1 MLIIP
6 AIDLIDG
13 RIVRLKQGEYNSKTI
28 YYENP
33 LDFIEQI
40 KEYNFPRLHIV
51 NLSNADTEKISEY
64 GFIKNFKY
72 NPEVIIQY
80 GGGIRKSSELENLTD
95 AGVNYFIIGSLF
107 FSNSSEFKKMLSQYR
122 PEQFIISADVLDK
135 NVYIKGWKENSNINI
150 DTAIRMGLELNT
162 TTFLIT
168 DIKKDGMLQSPNFDL
183 YKELIEKYPKINIIA
198 SGGVSSLEDLRIL
211 EDIGVYAVVVG
222 KAIFENKI
230 SLKELKSFGN

>member
-13 RIVRLKQGEYNSKTI
+13 KIVRLKQGGYNSKTV
-28 YYENP
+28 YYDNP

-64 GFIKNFKY
+64 GFINNYKY
-72 NPEVIIQY
+72 NPAIKIQY
-80 GGGIRKSSELENLTD
+80 GGGIRNVFDLKNLSD
-95 AGVNYFIIGSLF
+95 AGANYFIIGSLF
-107 FSNSSEFKKMLSQYR
+107 FSNIAEFKKMLSVY
-122 PEQFIISADVLDK
+122 PSEQFIISADVSDK
-135 NVYIKGWKENSNINI
+135 YVYIKGWKENSNINI
-150 DTAIRMGLELNT
+150 DSAIRMGLELNT

-183 YKELIEKYPKINIIA
+183 YKELKEKYPEIKIIA
-198 SGGVSSLEDLRIL
+198 SGGVSSLDDLRIL